1 LHKAAHFTIMTQTW
15 VPDFAGRSP
24 MFLPLRRHVATLRGA
39 DWPDMAQLQRMLDA
53 NVPPPVSGS
62 GRRLRLVAPQPRGTA
77 PEDKYE
83 ARIYLNGEVE
93 LRPANWHDLM
103 NALVWLVFPR
113 AKAALNARHYRALL
127 QQRSAGALNRGPLQD
142 AMTLFDEGG
151 VIVAGDAD
159 LLLLLREFRWKE
171 LFWHNRA
178 RVASHMRF
186 YLFGHALYEKALH
199 PYAGITG
206 RGILFEVNENFFG
219 AGTGAQIAQ
228 LDAML
233 EKSLL
238 DEGAWK
244 ATRELAPVPVL
255 GVPGWCPDNERSE
268 YYDNTD
274 YFRPGRSRG

>member
-1 LHKAAHFTIMTQTW
+1 MTQTW
-15 VPDFAGRSP
+15 VPDFVERSP
-24 MFLPLRRHVATLRGA
+24 MFLPLRPHGAALRSA

-53 NVPPPVSGS
+53 NVPPAVSG
-62 GRRLRLVAPQPRGTA
+62 GGMRLRLVAPQARGA
-77 PEDKYE
+77 ALEDKYE
-83 ARIYLNGEVE
+83 ARIYLRGEVE

-103 NALVWLVFPR
+103 NALVWLAFPR

-127 QQRSAGALNRGPLQD
+127 RQRSAGVPNRGPLQD

-151 VIVAGDAD
+151 VVVAGDAG
-159 LLLLLREFRWKE
+159 LLQLLREFRWKE

-178 RVASHMRF
+178 RVESRMRF
-186 YLFGHALYEKALH
+186 YLFGHALYEKALS

-206 RGILFEVNENFFG
+206 RGILFEAGGDFLG

-238 DEGAWK
+238 DDGAWNT
-244 ATRELAPVPVL
+244 TRELAPVPVL
-255 GVPGWCPDNERSE
+255 GVPGWCPDNARAE

-274 YFRPGRSRG
+274 YFRPGRGRG

>member
-1 LHKAAHFTIMTQTW
+1 MTQTW

-24 MFLPLRRHVATLRGA
+24 MFLPLRRHGAALRGT
-39 DWPDMAQLQRMLDA
+39 DWPGMVELQRMLDA
-53 NVPPPVSGS
+53 NAPPPVSG
-62 GRRLRLVAPQPRGTA
+62 GGVRLRFVAPQPRGVA
-77 PEDKYE
+77 LEDKYE
-83 ARIYLNGEVE
+83 ARIYLKGEVQ

-103 NALVWLVFPR
+103 NALVWLTFPR

-127 QQRSAGALNRGPLQD
+127 QQHASGAPNRGPLQD

-151 VIVAGDAD
+151 VILAGDVG
-159 LLLLLREFRWKE
+159 LLRLLREFSWKE
-171 LFWHNRA
+171 LFWHNRG

-199 PYAGITG
+199 PYTGITG
-206 RGILFEVNENFFG
+206 RGILFEAGEDFLG
-219 AGTGAQIAQ
+219 AGITAQIAQ

-238 DEGAWK
+238 DEDAWK

-255 GVPGWCPDNERSE
+255 GVPGWCPDNERAE
-268 YYDNTD
+268 YYDNTS
-274 YFRPGRSRG
+274 YFRRGRDAIKGK